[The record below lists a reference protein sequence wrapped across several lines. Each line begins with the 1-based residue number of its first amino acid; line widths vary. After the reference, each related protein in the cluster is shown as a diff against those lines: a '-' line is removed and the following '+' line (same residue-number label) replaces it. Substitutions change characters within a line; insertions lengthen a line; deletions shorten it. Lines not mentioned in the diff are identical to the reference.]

1 MRHDNN
7 YESNCGGCECD
18 ICANPKKFRPQL
30 ASCSGPYSCAP
41 ISHEWDYMVNN
52 IPNRTKEG
60 ETRIVTEASIFLDSI
75 FLKERFTRRGFQSSM
90 GFEAVGI
97 GWRLTNAREAH
108 VRIHSKP

>member
-1 MRHDNN
+1 MRRDNN

-60 ETRIVTEASIFLDSI
+60 ETRIVTEVSIF
-75 FLKERFTRRGFQSSM
+75 F
-90 GFEAVGI
+90 
-97 GWRLTNAREAH
+97 RLH
-108 VRIHSKP
+108 LP